1 MHHILKILSKRFT
14 KTKLILV
21 TLPLF
26 ASSNTQQDSREI
38 MERTR
43 FLIVPGSDWS
53 WGYVRI

>member
-38 MERTR
+38 MEEQD
-43 FLIVPGSDWS
+43 S
-53 WGYVRI
+53 